1 MLLDGR
7 MIAQMP
13 TAEVAKQMAILP
25 QGPQAPAGLTVEELV
40 SYGRYPHQK
49 GFGRLDRED
58 REAIR
63 WALHIT
69 HMEELAGK
77 ILTRSPEA
85 SAKGMDSHGAGTGHP
100 GYPSGRAHHLSGY
113 GHQLEVLRLL
123 EKLNRLRKKTI
134 ALVIH
139 DLNLAARFSHRLIA
153 MRSGKILH
161 EGTPEEVMTP
171 QVLEEVFF
179 SEGLYRTGSLDR
191 KAALYHL

>member
-1 MLLDGR
+1 MDAVLAGREISVAYQQNMIIPPMDVKIEKECITSIIGPNGCGKSTLLKALSRTLPIRSGQVLLDGR

-77 ILTRSPEA
+77 NIDALSGGQRP
-85 SAKGMDSHGAGTGHP
+85 KGMDSHGAGTGHP
-100 GYPSGRAHHLSGY
+100 GYPSGRAHHLS
-113 GHQLEVLRLL
+113 
-123 EKLNRLRKKTI
+123 
-134 ALVIH
+134 
-139 DLNLAARFSHRLIA
+139 
-153 MRSGKILH
+153 
-161 EGTPEEVMTP
+161 
-171 QVLEEVFF
+171 
-179 SEGLYRTGSLDR
+179 
-191 KAALYHL
+191 